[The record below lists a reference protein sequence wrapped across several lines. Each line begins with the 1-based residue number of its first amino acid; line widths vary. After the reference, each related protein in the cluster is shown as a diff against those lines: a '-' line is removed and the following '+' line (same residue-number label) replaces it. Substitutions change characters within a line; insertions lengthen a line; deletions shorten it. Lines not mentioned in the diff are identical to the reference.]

1 MNNTQLSSRTIA
13 EEAMKIAAQ
22 ICIFTNDR
30 ITYEELTGVAQP
42 VAVVGQDGDP
52 R

>member
-1 MNNTQLSSRTIA
+1 
-13 EEAMKIAAQ
+13 MKIAGQ

-30 ITYEELTGVAQP
+30 ITYEELTVAAQP
-42 VAVVGQDGDP
+42 VAAGQDGAN